1 MILPLS
7 IVLNSICI
15 VHLNAIVSFSQVYL
29 WPYLRTKSFSKYKI
43 KIQKALFK
51 FIFVVKMILPIFY
64 CDLLRLG
71 NTLSVLTQTLLR
83 QTVANRVKSKLWDK
97 QFGEYKINQM
107 IEAIR
112 EVKSRNTVSEMIVIR
127 SSAYC

>member
-51 FIFVVKMILPIFY
+51 FVVKMILPILY
-64 CDLLRLG
+64 CALLRLG
-71 NTLSVLTQTLLR
+71 KTLSVLTQTLLR

-97 QFGEYKINQM
+97 QIGEYKINQM
-107 IEAIR
+107 IEAVR
-112 EVKSRNTVSEMIVIR
+112 EVKSRNTVSETIVIH
-127 SSAYC
+127 SSAYY

>member
-1 MILPLS
+1 M
-7 IVLNSICI
+7 
-15 VHLNAIVSFSQVYL
+15 
-29 WPYLRTKSFSKYKI
+29 TSFSKYQCKYT
-43 KIQKALFK
+43 KHCLNSYFHA
-51 FIFVVKMILPIFY
+51 VKMILPIFY

-107 IEAIR
+107 IEAVR
-112 EVKSRNTVSEMIVIR
+112 EVKSRNTVSEMIVIH
-127 SSAYC
+127 SSAYY

>member
-51 FIFVVKMILPIFY
+51 FVVKMILPIFY

-97 QFGEYKINQM
+97 QIGEYKINQM
-107 IEAIR
+107 IEAVR
-112 EVKSRNTVSEMIVIR
+112 EVKSRNTVSEMIVIH
-127 SSAYC
+127 SSAYY